1 VSGDV
6 APPVEGTIRPL
17 HGAAQRPESGERA
30 PAEAADRSA
39 DDHQPDRP
47 SAADR
52 GPDPDADGA
61 PRTHE
66 GLWADDSWRNESWP
80 SQGYDD
86 FDGAYDSAYEGGSWG
101 DVVAL
106 GDPDDLSDDEDDEDD
121 EEALAEAAW
130 RDAEG
135 EPGGVVLPFRAPGG
149 ASASARPGGLSDGT
163 ALGTI
168 TGDED
173 TGGSGGSMLAGAP
186 TGRRVRARLARFN
199 APWQTP
205 QVSEVLEPLIAI
217 HRASHPKADQR
228 LLQRAYDTA
237 GHWHAG
243 QYRKS
248 GDPYITHP
256 LAVANILANLGMDT
270 ITLVAALLHD
280 TIEDTDYTL
289 DQMRVE
295 FGGEVALLVDGVTKL
310 DRVKLGDAAKAETI
324 RKMVVAMAKDPRV
337 LVIKLADRL
346 HNMRTLTF
354 LPRAKQEQKAKETLE
369 ILAPLAHRLGMNTIK
384 WELEDLAFQTLFPKR
399 FEEINRLIAEHAPQ
413 REALLRAVT
422 QKVNVDLRAA
432 KIKAEVTG
440 RPKHLYSVYQKMIV
454 RGREFADIYDLVGVR
469 ILVDTVRD
477 CYAALGV
484 IHANWQPVPGRFK
497 DYIAMPKFNMYQSL
511 HTTVIGPSGK
521 PVEMQI
527 RTYAMHRTAEYG
539 IAAHW
544 RYKETKGATIAGPP
558 AHIDEMTWL
567 RQLLDWQREASDP
580 SEFLDALRFDLSSQE
595 VYVFT
600 PKGDVIALPTG
611 STPVDFAY
619 AVHTEV
625 GHRCIGARVNGKLVP
640 LESTLSNG
648 DVIEIFT
655 SKSETAGPSQDW
667 LGFVKSPRARTKIR
681 QYFNKE
687 RREEAIEAGKD
698 ALVKAMRKQGL
709 PLQRLLT
716 SDSLLTIAR
725 DQHLADVSALYA
737 AVGEGQLSAQ
747 SIVQRLVAGFG
758 GEEGAVEDIAET
770 AVPTRP
776 PYRGAAYDPGVV
788 VRGVDDVWIKLA
800 RCCTPVPGDDVFGFV
815 TRSGGVSVHREDC
828 ANAEDLRAQPER
840 ILEVTW
846 KPTSAST
853 FLVAI
858 QVEAL
863 DRHKLLADITKVLSD
878 EKVNILSATVTT
890 TRDRVALS
898 RFSFEMADPKH
909 LGHLLAAVRRVEGVY
924 DAYRV
929 TSGA

>member
-1 VSGDV
+1 MSSDV
-6 APPVEGTIRPL
+6 APP
-17 HGAAQRPESGERA
+17 GEVTT
-30 PAEAADRSA
+30 PV
-39 DDHQPDRP
+39 
-47 SAADR
+47 
-52 GPDPDADGA
+52 DGA
-61 PRTHE
+61 PVPPAEPVAPDVPDNVVPFPAPAGRVPTPA
-66 GLWADDSWRNESWP
+66 GADDDPAVRPAPDPAEVAP
-80 SQGYDD
+80 D
-86 FDGAYDSAYEGGSWG
+86 EGGS
-101 DVVAL
+101 
-106 GDPDDLSDDEDDEDD
+106 
-121 EEALAEAAW
+121 
-130 RDAEG
+130 
-135 EPGGVVLPFRAPGG
+135 G
-149 ASASARPGGLSDGT
+149 AFGLS
-163 ALGTI
+163 
-168 TGDED
+168 
-173 TGGSGGSMLAGAP
+173 GAP

-199 APWQTP
+199 APWQT
-205 QVSEVLEPLIAI
+205 QQISEVLEPLIAT
-217 HRASHPKADQR
+217 HRASHPKADAR
-228 LLQRAYDTA
+228 LLQKAYDA
-237 GHWHAG
+237 ANHWHSG

-256 LAVANILANLGMDT
+256 LAVAGLLAELGMDT
-270 ITLVAALLHD
+270 TTLVAALLHD
-280 TIEDTDYTL
+280 TIEDTAYTL
-289 DQMRVE
+289 DQMRVD

-310 DRVKLGDAAKAETI
+310 DKVKLGDAAKAETI

-354 LPRAKQEQKAKETLE
+354 LPRPKQEQKARETLE

-384 WELEDLAFQTLFPKR
+384 WELEDLAFGTLFPKK
-399 FEEINRLIAEHAPQ
+399 FEEINRLINEHAPQ
-413 REALLRAVT
+413 RDALLRQVT
-422 QKVNVDLRAA
+422 QKVATDLRTS
-432 KIKAEVTG
+432 KIKAQTTG
-440 RPKHLYSVYQKMIV
+440 RPKHLYSIYQKMIS
-454 RGREFADIYDLVGVR
+454 RSREFAEIYDLVGVR

-511 HTTVIGPSGK
+511 HTTVIGPNGK

-527 RTYAMHRTAEYG
+527 RSTAMHRTAEYG

-544 RYKETKGATIAGPP
+544 RYKEDKGATIVGPP

-567 RQLLDWQREASDP
+567 RQLLDWQREAADP

-600 PKGDVIALPTG
+600 PKGDVVALPTG

-619 AVHTEV
+619 AVHTDV
-625 GHRCIGARVNGKLVP
+625 GHKCIGARVNGKLVP

-698 ALVKAMRKQGL
+698 AITKAMRKQGL
-709 PLQRLLT
+709 PLQRMLSAETLM
-716 SDSLLTIAR
+716 TIAR
-725 DQHLADVSALYA
+725 ELHLADVASLYA
-737 AVGEGQLSAQ
+737 AVGESQVSAQ
-747 SIVQRLVAGFG
+747 SVVHRLVAAFG

-770 AVPTRP
+770 AVATRP
-776 PYRGAAYDPGVV
+776 PRARGVAYDPGVV
-788 VRGVDDVWIKLA
+788 VKGVGDVWIKLA
-800 RCCTPVPGDDVFGFV
+800 RCCTPVPPDAIFGFV
-815 TRSGGVSVHREDC
+815 TRTGGVSVHRDDC
-828 ANAEDLRAQPER
+828 ENSADLRVQGER
-840 ILEVTW
+840 IVEVSW
-846 KPTSAST
+846 KPTSASS

-863 DRHKLLADITKVLSD
+863 DRHKLLADVTKVLSD
-878 EKVNILSATVTT
+878 ERVNILSATVTT
-890 TRDRVALS
+890 TRDRVAVS

-909 LGHLLAAVRRVEGVY
+909 LGHLLAAVRKVDGVY

-929 TSGA
+929 TSGV